1 MDNQHVTR
9 DERTVAIENASCR
22 LACTILM
29 FGVLLSATLRGL
41 LLNQACWDLL
51 ALVAL
56 SSGVVIFYRERHHT
70 LAPRWFRLAILLLVT
85 GAVAGLTSVA
95 LALLM
100 R

>member
-9 DERTVAIENASCR
+9 DERTVAIENAICR

-29 FGVLLSATLRGL
+29 FGVLLSATLRAW

-51 ALVAL
+51 GLVAL
-56 SSGVVIFYRERHHT
+56 SSGVATFYQARHRT
-70 LAPRWFRLAILLLVT
+70 LAPRWFRVAILLLVT
-85 GAVAGLTSVA
+85 GAVAGLISIA
-95 LALLM
+95 LPLLL